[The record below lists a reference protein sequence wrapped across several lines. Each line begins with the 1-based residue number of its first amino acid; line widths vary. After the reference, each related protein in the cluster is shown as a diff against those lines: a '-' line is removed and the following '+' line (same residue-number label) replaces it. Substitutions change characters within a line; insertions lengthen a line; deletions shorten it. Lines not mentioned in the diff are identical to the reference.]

1 MPPKISGKMS
11 RLFPSLLL
19 TALIAAFLIATGC
32 TVQIG
37 DGGQGSTGTNQFN
50 PGIPYPAQAVRVID
64 GDTLRVAF
72 PDGGQ
77 ETVRIIGV
85 DTPEVTPGGNDPD
98 SFAGVTDP
106 WFLSAWGEEA
116 SATLRREAEGREV
129 TVTTDRSAG
138 ERDRYGRLLA
148 YLHAA
153 DGTDIGEL
161 LLSRGLA
168 RVYTAESF
176 GRKERYLAVQDEAVR
191 KRIGVWSG
199 LTPAPPRPDG
209 IFIAAVNYDAA
220 GDDRTNLNDEYITLE
235 NGGAA
240 AVVLTGWQV
249 RDSDGF
255 AYTFPEAALIPGSE
269 LILHTGSGTDTGT
282 DLFMDSPVPVLNNDG
297 DTVTLHDAGGT
308 GVSRF
313 AW

>member
-1 MPPKISGKMS
+1 MMS
-11 RLFPSLLL
+11 RLFPALLL
-19 TALIAAFLIATGC
+19 IALISTLLFTAGC
-32 TVQIG
+32 TVQNG
-37 DGGQGSTGTNQFN
+37 DGGQDSKQFT
-50 PGIPYPAQAVRVID
+50 PGISYPATAVRVID

-72 PDGGQ
+72 PDGSQ
-77 ETVRIIGV
+77 ETVRIVGV

-98 SFAGVTDP
+98 SFSGVTDP

-116 SATLRREAEGREV
+116 SATLRREVEGREV
-129 TVTTDRSAG
+129 SVTTDRSAG

-148 YLHAA
+148 YLHAT

-176 GRKERYLAVQDEAVR
+176 TRKEHYLDVEEAAVR

-199 LTPAPPRPDG
+199 MTPAPRRPDG
-209 IFIAAVNYDAA
+209 VFIAAVHYDAA

-235 NGGAA
+235 NGGSTAL
-240 AVVLTGWQV
+240 VLTGWQV

-255 AYTFPEAALIPGSE
+255 VYTFPEGAISPGGDI
-269 LILHTGSGTDTGT
+269 ILHTGYGSDTGT
-282 DLFMDSPVPVLNNDG
+282 DLFMGSPVPVLNNDG
-297 DTVTLHDAGGT
+297 DAVTLHDAGGT
-308 GVSRF
+308 EVSRV